1 MMNDKLKKVPVLIT
15 WDADPHSAISLE
27 NEQISYDLVLK
38 MLKDVGV
45 VSTIYFP
52 GEVAKR
58 LSQKVKALDV
68 EGHEIACHGLT
79 HGDEEEYDVMP
90 ENMLRSYLSKAK
102 SIIEGIINKPIT
114 SFRAPRVKTSAL
126 TQKVLEEVG
135 FESDFSVNSQR
146 MDVVSS
152 NLINI
157 GWLFAPRLPYHPSTK
172 NPYKRGD
179 RKLWVVPNSA
189 ILLPFISTATKVF
202 GLSFMKWMFRLLY
215 RESLRNNKPIVYIIH
230 PYELVDH
237 TIQVDRPP
245 FSLKTIKTHGF
256 VFRDWFYEKDA
267 KKLYNLNKELFAY
280 MKSFGEVEFVTA
292 SDYLNRWVKK

>member
-1 MMNDKLKKVPVLIT
+1 MNDKLKKVPVLIT

-27 NEQISYDLVLK
+27 NEKLSYDLVLK
-38 MLKDVGV
+38 MLKDVGI
-45 VSTIYFP
+45 VSTIFFP

-58 LSQKVKALDV
+58 LPQKVQALDF

-114 SFRAPRVKTSAL
+114 LFRAPRVKTSAL
-126 TQKVLEEVG
+126 SQKILEEVG
-135 FESDFSVNSQR
+135 FEAEFSVNSQR
-146 MDVVSS
+146 MDVLSS

-157 GWLFAPRLPYHPSTK
+157 GWLFAPRLPYRPSIK

-179 RKLWVVPNSA
+179 RNLWVVPNSA
-189 ILLPFISTATKVF
+189 ILLPFFSTTTKVF

-267 KKLYNLNKELFAY
+267 KKLYNLNKELFTY

-292 SDYLNRWVKK
+292 SDYLNRWLKK